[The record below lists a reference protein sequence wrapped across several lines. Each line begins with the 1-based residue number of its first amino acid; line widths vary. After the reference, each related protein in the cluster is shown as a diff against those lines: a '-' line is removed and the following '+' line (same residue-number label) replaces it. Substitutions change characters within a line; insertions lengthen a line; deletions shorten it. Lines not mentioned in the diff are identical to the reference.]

1 MVVLVVA
8 ALAVGAVALADVLFL
23 LLDENAIAA
32 NGHVKAALSLEYD
45 TFCAEAAQQ
54 KRGLEGV
61 NGGRVRVGYVPYVNE
76 NAFAVCLIA
85 LKKLNKCSGLRRI
98 EAGRNGYVEVVVAE
112 TVA

>member
-1 MVVLVVA
+1 MA

-23 LLDENAIAA
+23 LLDENAIAG
-32 NGHVKAALSLEYD
+32 NGHVKAAFALEYD
-45 TFCAEAAQQ
+45 TFCAETAQQ
-54 KRGLEGV
+54 KRGFESV
-61 NGGRVRVGYVPYVNE
+61 NGGRVWVGYVPYVNE

-85 LKKLNKCSGLRRI
+85 LKKFNKRSGLRRI

>member
-1 MVVLVVA
+1 MVA

-23 LLDENAIAA
+23 LLNENAIAG
-32 NGHVKAALSLEYD
+32 NGHVKSALALENNA
-45 TFCAEAAQQ
+45 FGAETAQQ
-54 KRGLEGV
+54 ERGFERV
-61 NGGRVRVGYVPYVNE
+61 NGRRVRVGYVPYVNE
-76 NAFAVCLIA
+76 NAFAVGLIA